1 MPNICQTSQCL
12 WKKVITSLVWNIG
25 SFIINIFV
33 CLFVSVSV
41 GARLHTDAH
50 TQARRGCW
58 VSAVTG
64 LESEAHS
71 QLNWQQWALAMLCRP
86 WPGPVSAQRHSCIL
100 GLGSKPLVFV
110 LVQLLAPGSPL
121 WPLFIIC
128 LFVYFE
134 RVFCSTGWPRTCC
147 VVMDD
152 IESVIVLD
160 FTHCGYRTAG
170 FMYARQA
177 SYQPSYI
184 LSPIFF
190 SCLNLFS

>member
-1 MPNICQTSQCL
+1 MLICVCECRRTSAYRRTHTGQKRVLGVCCHWPWIWGSLSAKLAAVSPGNALSPVTWPCVSTETQLQARAGIQTPGLHACPALSS
-12 WKKVITSLVWNIG
+12 WVTSLA
-25 SFIINIFV
+25 
-33 CLFVSVSV
+33 SVYY
-41 GARLHTDAH
+41 
-50 TQARRGCW
+50 
-58 VSAVTG
+58 
-64 LESEAHS
+64 
-71 QLNWQQWALAMLCRP
+71 
-86 WPGPVSAQRHSCIL
+86 
-100 GLGSKPLVFV
+100 
-110 LVQLLAPGSPL
+110 
-121 WPLFIIC
+121 

>member
-1 MPNICQTSQCL
+1 MLICVCDCRCASAYRRTHTGQKRVLGVCCHWPWIWGSLSAKLAAVSPGNPLSPVSWPCVSTETQLQAQAGIQTS
-12 WKKVITSLVWNIG
+12 G
-25 SFIINIFV
+25 
-33 CLFVSVSV
+33 
-41 GARLHTDAH
+41 
-50 TQARRGCW
+50 
-58 VSAVTG
+58 
-64 LESEAHS
+64 
-71 QLNWQQWALAMLCRP
+71 
-86 WPGPVSAQRHSCIL
+86 
-100 GLGSKPLVFV
+100 
-110 LVQLLAPGSPL
+110 LVQLLTPGSSP

-134 RVFCSTGWPRTCC
+134 RVFCSTGWPQTCC

-177 SYQPSYI
+177 SYRPSYI
-184 LSPIFF
+184 LSPILF